1 MRKKITVIAV
11 LSTIILLLLGAN
23 YICFL
28 SPNALFGRQ
37 QEIIQ
42 ETIVENVQQES
53 TSEENA
59 KSTPPVVN
67 FDELSGKEPIEETPE
82 ESEVKEY
89 DLQLMA
95 VGDNLIHMG
104 IIYSGLQAD
113 GTYQYDFMFDG
124 IRDFLAIS
132 DIKIINQETPLAGN
146 ELGFS
151 GYPTF
156 NSPTEIGDAIAKA
169 GFNIV
174 LGASNH
180 SADQKISG
188 IDSMVSYWKKHPEVL
203 LVGIHEPLEDGNA
216 DIATDSDF
224 TNQPEDDNRTDSI
237 LLSHDKQNP
246 RIGLISYKDIR
257 ISVINVTYGPNY
269 ESLPKALEER
279 MDTLCAH
286 DSESRRINYTTINQR
301 LLDDIAYAKTISDFV
316 IVCPHWGSEYTLTP
330 TKYQVSFATQMT
342 QAGADLI
349 IGTHPHVPEPVEW
362 ITSENGNKSL
372 CYYSLG
378 NYVSTQKNTDT
389 MLEGMAW
396 VALHVTEDGV
406 SINEEK
412 TGVIPMVCHYSASPV
427 RLKKV
432 YMLED
437 YTEELAACHGIQAE
451 VSNFTLEYL
460 QSTSQKVFGD
470 WALSPKEILNKHE

>member
-1 MRKKITVIAV
+1 MKKKITVIAV

-28 SPNALFGRQ
+28 SPNSLFGKQ

-59 KSTPPVVN
+59 KSTPPVIN
-67 FDELSGKEPIEETPE
+67 FDELSASKPAEEIPPVEET
-82 ESEVKEY
+82 KEY

-104 IIYSGLQAD
+104 IIYSGLQDD

-132 DIKIINQETPLAGN
+132 DIKIINQETPIAGN

-156 NSPTEIGDAIAKA
+156 NSPIEIGDAIAKA

-203 LVGIHEPLEDGNA
+203 LVGIHEPLEDSHA
-216 DIATDSDF
+216 DTATASDF
-224 TNQPEDDNRTDSI
+224 TDQPEDENSTDSI

-246 RIGLISYKDIR
+246 RIGLLSYRDIT

-269 ESLPKALEER
+269 ESLPKSLEAR

-286 DSESRRINYTTINQR
+286 DKETRRIDYTQINQQ
-301 LLDDIAYAKTISDFV
+301 LLDDITYAEGISDFV

-396 VALHVTEDGV
+396 VSLHVTEDGV